1 MLTILMIIQMCSS
14 QFIVHSEAE
23 SVEDDVNIVTAHD
36 FGVDFD
42 QSADIDLERVD
53 DVDDTHLSPQCKS
66 GTPLCQCN
74 AHLIKT
80 MLVW

>member
-1 MLTILMIIQMCSS
+1 MLTTMLTILMIIQMCSS

-42 QSADIDLERVD
+42 KIAFIDLERVD
-53 DVDDTHLSPQCKS
+53 HVNCR
-66 GTPLCQCN
+66 
-74 AHLIKT
+74 
-80 MLVW
+80 